1 MEQPQQ
7 ITPADQLIHT
17 SKYQTVGRC
26 NNYAVL
32 PNILC
37 SKDFKQVPDANDTI
51 CFMFDKETITYTVDM
66 FCSTLKL
73 QVETLK
79 LPFIPPA
86 TLEDIQQFLKITGY
100 QGLLDMVSAFY
111 TKNLTQPWKTMF
123 KVFNRCL
130 TSRTHSMIK
139 QRSTFF
145 RSFTLWLTKFMLNMQ
160 VFCSG
165 ISFIVSS
172 RRRKLFS
179 ILTSQSL
186 SLLISWRMKGMLI
199 PNNLITDEIRDT
211 QEYKDYVEEYG
222 GVEVLMIQPQLVE
235 STQGTDDQERNDI
248 HEITQLSLRYTKEQE
263 NVVAVEKKLLEED
276 VEKLVEGD
284 DEETYASEFATSVF
298 LDEEDSNTRIEPGR
312 SFLTSEVT
320 FELDTR
326 GVE

>member
-1 MEQPQQ
+1 
-7 ITPADQLIHT
+7 
-17 SKYQTVGRC
+17 
-26 NNYAVL
+26 
-32 PNILC
+32 
-37 SKDFKQVPDANDTI
+37 
-51 CFMFDKETITYTVDM
+51 
-66 FCSTLKL
+66 
-73 QVETLK
+73 
-79 LPFIPPA
+79 
-86 TLEDIQQFLKITGY
+86 QFLKITGY

-111 TKNLTQPWKTMF
+111 TKNLTQPWQTMF

-130 TSRTHSMIK
+130 TSRTYSMIK

-298 LDEEDSNTRIEPGR
+298 LDEEDSNTRIEPGSHNENLR
-312 SFLTSEVT
+312 EVDDDDDDDDMENKKDDKKNDDDDNHDDHALIRTRRTSN
-320 FELDTR
+320 
-326 GVE
+326 